1 MNGKLI
7 PSTGEQHIPLLK
19 EKILIGRQADC
30 DIRIPFSNVSS
41 RHAELRFYKGWWV
54 LVDKRSSNGTRVNGD
69 KIERKRLRPGDEIT
83 FARKYTYKI
92 DYKPEGA
99 EPTREDLDVIIKKK
113 QTASTEQDLFSES
126 LLERAG
132 LAKKKNEDDFDP
144 SLFFDDEEEKT
155 DSKRTDLTE

>member
-7 PSTGEQHIPLLK
+7 PSTGESAIPLIK
-19 EKILIGRQADC
+19 ERILVGRQRDC
-30 DIRIPFSNVSS
+30 DICIPFPNVSS
-41 RHAELRFYKGWWV
+41 RHAELRFYKGWWIIA
-54 LVDKRSSNGTRVNGD
+54 DKRSSNGTRVNGD

-99 EPTREDLDVIIKKK
+99 APARDDMDIIIKKK
-113 QTASTEQDLFSES
+113 ATSGQEDVFSES

-132 LAKKKNEDDFDP
+132 LQKKQEDDFDP
-144 SLFFDDEEEKT
+144 LAFFEDEPDLGNDRRSLDDE
-155 DSKRTDLTE
+155 

>member
-19 EKILIGRQADC
+19 EKIMIGRQADC
-30 DIRIPFSNVSS
+30 DIRIPFPNVSS

-83 FARKYTYKI
+83 FARKFSYKI
-92 DYKPEGA
+92 DYRPEGA
-99 EPTREDLDVIIKKK
+99 EPTRDDLDVIIKKK
-113 QTASTEQDLFSES
+113 EAANSEMDVFSQG

-132 LAKKKNEDDFDP
+132 LSKKQNEDDLDP
-144 SLFFDDEEEKT
+144 SLFFDDEEEKP
-155 DSKRTDLTE
+155 DSNRKELSE